1 MAGAAFG
8 ASSCCFRLQAWGLEM
23 LGARALHLA
32 CHQHT
37 QTSPLPHRHQ
47 RTIIDT
53 KSISHKHQH
62 NCPLFSRFS
71 GLNFNCLAIDAVDA
85 IECFTCFH
93 PAWRAE
99 LRCGLLEFRQLVLRQ
114 HAWKAAQSQGHGA
127 RWCEHVRVES
137 SLRPLHKWLRM
148 LRMARW
154 HSQLTDTDWMVDVCW
169 GGSVSW
175 SQASLLLQGL
185 PMFIL
190 HGFPLIYLSIALS
203 KSSVYTSNLFAMSI
217 HFFHHLLSSSIHFLP
232 TYQYLL
238 NHPP

>member
-1 MAGAAFG
+1 MLFRV
-8 ASSCCFRLQAWGLEM
+8 ASVG
-23 LGARALHLA
+23 LGARALQLV

-71 GLNFNCLAIDAVDA
+71 GLNFNCLAIDAIDA

-99 LRCGLLEFRQLVLRQ
+99 LRRGLLEFRQLVLRQ

-154 HSQLTDTDWMVDVCW
+154 HSQLTDTDWMVDVCS
-169 GGSVSW
+169 GGL
-175 SQASLLLQGL
+175 SLLESGITSFAKSSRVHLAWVSIHLLQTFL
-185 PMFIL
+185 PC
-190 HGFPLIYLSIALS
+190 LSI
-203 KSSVYTSNLFAMSI
+203 SSIIFY
-217 HFFHHLLSSSIHFLP
+217 HLSSIFSPLTSTSSTIH
-232 TYQYLL
+232 
-238 NHPP
+238 HDGCA

>member
-1 MAGAAFG
+1 MA
-8 ASSCCFRLQAWGLEM
+8 
-23 LGARALHLA
+23 
-32 CHQHT
+32 
-37 QTSPLPHRHQ
+37 
-47 RTIIDT
+47 I
-53 KSISHKHQH
+53 
-62 NCPLFSRFS
+62 
-71 GLNFNCLAIDAVDA
+71 DA

-99 LRCGLLEFRQLVLRQ
+99 LRRGLLEFRQLVLRQ

-137 SLRPLHKWLRM
+137 SLRPLHKWLRI
-148 LRMARW
+148 AAW

-190 HGFPLIYLSIALS
+190 HGFPFI
-203 KSSVYTSNLFAMSI
+203 YTSNLFAMSI
-217 HFFHHLLSSSIHFLP
+217 HFFHHLPSSSIIFHPFSPHLP
-232 TYQYLL
+232 V
-238 NHPP
+238 PPQPATMAGAPKPIELSRRSSASQAACACPTHAVLICMC

>member
-1 MAGAAFG
+1 MLTWVIQSFFG
-8 ASSCCFRLQAWGLEM
+8 L
-23 LGARALHLA
+23 
-32 CHQHT
+32 
-37 QTSPLPHRHQ
+37 
-47 RTIIDT
+47 
-53 KSISHKHQH
+53 
-62 NCPLFSRFS
+62 FS
-71 GLNFNCLAIDAVDA
+71 GLNFNCMAIDAL
-85 IECFTCFH
+85 ECFTCFH
-93 PAWRAE
+93 RAWRAE
-99 LRCGLLEFRQLVLRQ
+99 LRRGLLEFRQLVLRQ

-148 LRMARW
+148 LGMAAW

-175 SQASLLLQGL
+175 SQASLLLQNL

-190 HGFPLIYLSIALS
+190 HGFPFI
-203 KSSVYTSNLFAMSI
+203 YTSNLFAMSI
-217 HFFHHLLSSSIHFLP
+217 HFFHHLLSSFIHFLP